1 MSGEFNYMQRGLL
14 DAARSARVAPLA
26 GVGAAAASRDAA
38 ASIDPSSMS
47 VSDVLEY
54 AEAHPNEAAAIL
66 SAEMDGKA
74 RKGIV
79 VALG

>member
-1 MSGEFNYMQRGLL
+1 MQRGLL
-14 DAARSARVAPLA
+14 DEARSARIAPLA
-26 GVGAAAASRDAA
+26 GVGAATASREAA

-47 VSDVLEY
+47 VGDVLAH

-66 SAEMDGKA
+66 SAEMAGKA
-74 RKGIV
+74 RKSIV